1 LIDYERRIIMIVVV
15 QGTNNFSDYQVFLR
29 AIGVALSSLSQD
41 DKQLEIYS
49 VGPAKTNTMA
59 MEFVNVSERSMK
71 SRGIKLKLR
80 YVPPS
85 WVIENINSINY
96 FAYLST
102 PSEPKGN
109 LVKEAENNNI
119 EVGIF
124 KY

>member
-1 LIDYERRIIMIVVV
+1 MIVVV

-29 AIGVALSSLSQD
+29 AIGVALSSLSQE

-109 LVKEAENNNI
+109 LVKEAENNNV

>member
-1 LIDYERRIIMIVVV
+1 MIDYERRIIMIVVV

-29 AIGVALSSLSQD
+29 AIGVALSSLSQE

-109 LVKEAENNNI
+109 LVKEAENNNV

>member
-1 LIDYERRIIMIVVV
+1 MIVVV
-15 QGTNNFSDYQVFLR
+15 QGTNNFNDYQVFLR
-29 AIGVALSSLSQD
+29 AIGVALSSLPKE
-41 DKQLEIYS
+41 DKQLEIFS
-49 VGPAKTNTMA
+49 VGPARTNTMA
-59 MEFVNVSERSMK
+59 MEFVNVSERSMR

-85 WVIENINSINY
+85 WVIENMNSINY

-102 PSEPKGN
+102 PNEPKGN
-109 LVKEAENNNI
+109 IVKEAENNNI

>member
-1 LIDYERRIIMIVVV
+1 MIVVV
-15 QGTNNFSDYQVFLR
+15 QGTNNFNDYQVFLR
-29 AIGVALSSLSQD
+29 AISVALSSLPKE
-41 DKQLEIYS
+41 DKKIEICS

-59 MEFVNVSERSMK
+59 MEFVNVSERSMR

-85 WVIENINSINY
+85 WVIENVKSINY

-109 LVKEAENNNI
+109 LVKEAENNNV

-124 KY
+124 RY